1 MRLSATVAFALLA
14 PPGRRLREGDLLGR
28 AAGPGH
34 LGLPAFRLQE
44 PRGAAQA
51 VREDTEQAL
60 EQARNFNRPE
70 TDRMLG
76 YIELY
81 RSLRQRTQA
90 YEQAM
95 ACNPD
100 LSYREEARP
109 LVAAQETCVRQLADV
124 QVEFEAYVRELVAV
138 PTAQDI
144 KGGNTVTVARL
155 DFATLRQAIR
165 VLAPDDAEALLARVE
180 GAEQRLGTRGRGR
193 AQSLTPALSQREGYR
208 LYSVR

>member
-1 MRLSATVAFALLA
+1 MRLYATVAFALLLPLA
-14 PPGRRLREGDLLGR
+14 GGCVKEISSEERLDR
-28 AAGPGH
+28 ATSESQPSACKSPEE
-34 LGLPAFRLQE
+34 LRKLSC
-44 PRGAAQA
+44 
-51 VREDTEQAL
+51 EDTEQAL

-81 RSLRQRTQA
+81 RSLRQRTQTF
-90 YEQAM
+90 EQAM

-100 LSYREEARP
+100 LAYREDTRP

-124 QVEFEAYVRELVAV
+124 QVEFETYVRELVTV

-155 DFATLRQAIR
+155 DFGTLRQAIH

-180 GAEQRLGTRGRGR
+180 SAEQRLGTRAAR
-193 AQSLTPALSQREGYR
+193 
-208 LYSVR
+208 